1 MSDELCSLF
10 LTFLGAI
17 PAVGSIFF
25 APQFGTTCAEN
36 EAKKD
41 AASIGAMA
49 FVISTIYRPR
59 TQNFVQ
65 KHNI

>member
-1 MSDELCSLF
+1 MSDELSSLF

-17 PAVGSIFF
+17 PAVGYIFF

-36 EAKKD
+36 EAKKN
-41 AASIGAMA
+41 AASIGAMEFEIA
-49 FVISTIYRPR
+49 TIYRLR